1 MILRGLHALD
11 ERTAASLYLQMLV
24 HQRSP
29 RKHGADFDWASWQTS
44 LSLRS
49 AAPCVA
55 GVPETQ
61 CHQGRDSGQRGRA
74 IQVED
79 GARLKIDLI

>member
-1 MILRGLHALD
+1 MSWKKPVIQLS
-11 ERTAASLYLQMLV
+11 SLG
-24 HQRSP
+24 
-29 RKHGADFDWASWQTS
+29 KTS